1 MVLGKCPVLWL
12 CISISCFPGT
22 ICWKHSF
29 PHWMVVLSKIIWSS
43 VKGLFLDSLVCS
55 IGICLW
61 FYASTSFEIW
71 KWDFILFQ
79 FSCSVMSD
87 SFWLHGLQQ
96 VRLPCPSSTPGACS
110 NSCPSSRWCHPA
122 ISPSVIPFCPCLQSF
137 TASGSFPMSQF
148 FASGG
153 QRIGVSAS
161 TSVLPLN
168 IQDWL
173 LLGWTGLI
181 SLQSRG
187 LSRVFSSTTVQKH
200 HQFFGAQLSL

>member
-1 MVLGKCPVLWL
+1 MVLGKCPILWL
-12 CISISCFPGT
+12 CISCFPGT
-22 ICWKHSF
+22 ICWKHCFS
-29 PHWMVVLSKIIWSS
+29 HWMVVLSKIIWSS

-61 FYASTSFEIW
+61 FYTSTSFEIW
-71 KWDFILFQ
+71 KLDFLYFV
-79 FSCSVMSD
+79 SVQSL
-87 SFWLHGLQQ
+87 SHVRLHGLQQ

-110 NSCPSSRWCHPA
+110 NSCPSSRWCHPT
-122 ISPSVIPFCPCLQSF
+122 ISSSVVPFSSCLQSF
-137 TASGSFPMSQF
+137 PASGSFPMSQF

-153 QRIGVSAS
+153 QRTGVSAS
-161 TSVLPLN
+161 TSVLPVN
-168 IQDWL
+168 IQDWFI
-173 LLGWTGLI
+173 LGWTSLI